1 MLSPALLALALV
13 LVVVLL
19 APTERLRRAG
29 WPPRALGGYLLAMV
43 LLGLLASELVAAD
56 RLLVPILVVGYLAP
70 FVAARAG
77 LDRLAPFRRASVS
90 VERPPIKHVEG
101 PSRDVP
107 HETPV
112 APSES
117 ESGRTSRRE

>member
-29 WPPRALGGYLLAMV
+29 WPPRALGGYLVAMV

-56 RLLVPILVVGYLAP
+56 RFLIPILVVGYLAP
-70 FVAARAG
+70 FVAARPAM
-77 LDRLAPFRRASVS
+77 DRLRPFRRASVT
-90 VERPPIKHVEG
+90 VDRPPIKHVEG

-107 HETPV
+107 HETPIPP
-112 APSES
+112 AES
-117 ESGRTSRRE
+117 EAGRTSRQE